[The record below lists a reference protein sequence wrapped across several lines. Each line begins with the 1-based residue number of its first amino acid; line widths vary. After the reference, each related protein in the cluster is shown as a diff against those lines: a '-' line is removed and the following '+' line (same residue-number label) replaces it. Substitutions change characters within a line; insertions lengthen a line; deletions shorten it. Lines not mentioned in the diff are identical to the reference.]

1 MASKGRP
8 DTLNAKTVLLV
19 DDEQGFLEALEDA
32 LSFEGLVVVKATNV
46 SEALGVL
53 ATRQVDLITI
63 DIMLDPGPGL
73 EGKTSSHAAGLYLC
87 KTVRDR
93 YPRMHAF
100 CISVISDP
108 VMIREIE
115 ALGIRFLR
123 KGETPLRTVLDLL
136 RSRLTGIAY
145 STGRDRHGRAKP

>member
-1 MASKGRP
+1 LS
-8 DTLNAKTVLLV
+8 AKTVLLV
-19 DDEQGFLEALEDA
+19 DDEQGFLEPLEDA
-32 LSFEGLVVVKATNV
+32 LSFEGHVVLKATNV
-46 SEALGVL
+46 SDALGIL
-53 ATRQVDLITI
+53 AARHIDLITI
-63 DIMLDPGPGL
+63 DVMLDPGSRLAEKVG
-73 EGKTSSHAAGLYLC
+73 SHTAGLYLC
-87 KTVRDR
+87 KAVRDR

-123 KGETPLRTVLDLL
+123 KGETPLRTVLNLL

-145 STGRDRHGRAKP
+145 STDRDRHGQAKS